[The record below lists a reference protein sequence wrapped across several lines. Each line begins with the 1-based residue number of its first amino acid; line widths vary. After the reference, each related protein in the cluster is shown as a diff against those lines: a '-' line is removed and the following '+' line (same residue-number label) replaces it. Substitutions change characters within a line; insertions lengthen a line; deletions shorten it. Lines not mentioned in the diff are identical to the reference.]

1 MKYQLDKG
9 CHSVYSLRF
18 HYVCCVKYR
27 KKVLTPEV
35 SSRLKEIN
43 LGVAK
48 KFGVQII
55 EQETDLDHI
64 HVLFAS
70 KPQVQLS
77 KFVNSL
83 KSVSARI
90 LFREFPDLKKELW
103 GGHFW
108 SPSYFLASVG
118 EVKLEDVKRYV
129 ESQGN
134 A

>member
-35 SSRLKEIN
+35 SSRLKEIS

-83 KSVSARI
+83 KDVNAARNI
-90 LFREFPDLKKELW
+90 LKRA
-103 GGHFW
+103 
-108 SPSYFLASVG
+108 LA
-118 EVKLEDVKRYV
+118 LE
-129 ESQGN
+129 
-134 A
+134 AA